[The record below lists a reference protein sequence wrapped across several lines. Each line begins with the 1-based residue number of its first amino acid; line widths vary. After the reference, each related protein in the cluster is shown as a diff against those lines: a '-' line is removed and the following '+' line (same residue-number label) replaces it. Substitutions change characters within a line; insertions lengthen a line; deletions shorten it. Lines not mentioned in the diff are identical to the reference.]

1 MKHLASITLL
11 ILSATVA
18 FAQIDPTTP
27 PPADTT
33 KLTIGGTKVLI
44 VNDEEEASA
53 DTTVLWTK
61 DIERQQ
67 RSTYR
72 QELTYWAGVDVGFSM
87 LRTADGSTS
96 MEGNNAWL
104 DLDYSRSLIWRLNI
118 VEEKINLIS
127 REGKPI
133 LGIALGAGFTYASYG
148 LSKNT
153 RVVSNT
159 NAFPDTTFGFADTSL
174 AYSYSK
180 NKMRMSYI
188 QVPLL
193 LEVNTSTDAD
203 RNFHIAAGAI
213 FGWNMGTVIKQKYDI
228 EGRTQKDRAKG
239 DFNTQPFT
247 MDLTARM
254 GYRNFGVW
262 ASYSLT
268 PLFEKGRG
276 PEVYPMSFGV
286 SFTFGEDA

>member
-1 MKHLASITLL
+1 MRQIALLSTLV
-11 ILSATVA
+11 IFTLSAG
-18 FAQIDPTTP
+18 AQVPETTTEP
-27 PPADTT
+27 RVDSTKIKIGNSKFIIVSEGEEKADTT
-33 KLTIGGTKVLI
+33 IAWT
-44 VNDEEEASA
+44 EEDLRE
-53 DTTVLWTK
+53 
-61 DIERQQ
+61 ERATNRQ
-67 RSTYR
+67 R
-72 QELTYWAGVDVGFSM
+72 LTYWSGVDVGFSM
-87 LRTADGSTS
+87 LRTADGGTT
-96 MEGNNAWL
+96 MRGDNDWL
-104 DLDYSRSLIWRLNI
+104 DLDYSRSLIWRFNI
-118 VEEKINLIS
+118 IEEKINLIA

-133 LGIALGAGFTYASYG
+133 LGLVVGAGFTYASYG

-193 LEVNTSTDAD
+193 LEVNTSTDPD

-213 FGWNMGTVIKQKYDI
+213 VGWNMGTVIKHKYDV
-228 EGRTQKDRAKG
+228 EGRTHKDRTKG

-247 MDLTARM
+247 LDLTARM

-268 PLFEKGRG
+268 PLFEDGRG